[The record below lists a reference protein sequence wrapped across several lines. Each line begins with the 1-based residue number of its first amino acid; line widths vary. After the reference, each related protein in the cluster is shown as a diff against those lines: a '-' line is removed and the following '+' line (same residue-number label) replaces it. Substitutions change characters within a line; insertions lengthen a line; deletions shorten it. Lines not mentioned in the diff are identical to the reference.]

1 MTATTAGFW
10 FMGFAQRLVALRKAI
25 GWTQVELAHRAELH
39 VVQVRRYESNVSE
52 PSLEAIRKLAIAFS
66 VSADALLFE
75 ADERGPDDEMKLHF
89 EAVGQLDP
97 DAQRSVLDVID
108 GLLLKH
114 QATRMAQ
121 RLPPSSP
128 KAKAA
133 QRAGNDSRC
142 LQ

>member
-10 FMGFAQRLVALRKAI
+10 FMGFAQRLVSMRKAK
-25 GWTQVELAHRAELH
+25 GWTQIELAQRAELH
-39 VVQVRRYESNVSE
+39 VVQVRRYETGVSE
-52 PSLEAIRKLAIAFS
+52 PSLEAIRKLAVALS

-75 ADERGPDDEMKLHF
+75 PNERGPDDELKLHF

-121 RLPPSSP
+121 RLPPTSS
-128 KAKAA
+128 KAKAV
-133 QRAGNDSRC
+133 QRTGTGRR
-142 LQ
+142 